1 MSAYQGLIELLK
13 SQKYP
18 PVHTWNPQREGVI
31 DIRIQADGTWF
42 HDGREITRK
51 GIAKVFSSILRREG
65 TSFYLV
71 TPVEKLRI
79 EVEDAPFIAT
89 DFEVQGDG
97 PEQNILFKT
106 NMDDVVMLGR
116 DHPLTMNQVA
126 TEFRPYLEVRDGLQ
140 ALITRSA
147 FYRLADHAIEDG
159 HDAILVSNGAKF
171 RLS

>member
-31 DIRIQADGTWF
+31 HIRIQADGTWF

-79 EVEDAPFIAT
+79 EVEDAPFI
-89 DFEVQGDG
+89 
-97 PEQNILFKT
+97 
-106 NMDDVVMLGR
+106 
-116 DHPLTMNQVA
+116 
-126 TEFRPYLEVRDGLQ
+126 
-140 ALITRSA
+140 
-147 FYRLADHAIEDG
+147 
-159 HDAILVSNGAKF
+159 
-171 RLS
+171 